1 MKLNS
6 TISIGNILTL
16 IFIVGSAFLTTAEI
30 VHTVDIIAERIS
42 VVEVRVS
49 TLETSL
55 SIEKRYTH
63 DSK

>member
-1 MKLNS
+1 MKLNTS
-6 TISIGNILTL
+6 ISVGNILTM
-16 IFIVGSAFLTTAEI
+16 IFIIGSAFLTTAEI
-30 VHTVDIIAERIS
+30 VHTVDIIAERIA